1 MKSKLEDRLIHR
13 RSTQLEALLPM
24 HRLLQCRIQ
33 FRQLA
38 PTSTAP
44 RQVKLNK
51 FFAKTLINESF
62 GVSGVD
68 PYISG
73 SNNVDTTGSAV
84 SAASA
89 AAAVS
94 QAASSLSNL
103 AASASSN
110 SYASDGYAD
119 SHYGSSSG
127 SYGSTGG
134 TYGSS
139 AGSYG
144 GSTGLASYG
153 SSGGG
158 SYGSGGGGGYGGGG
172 GGGYGGG
179 GGNTYTT
186 VTIPGSNQG
195 LDKANALNF
204 LSSLAPS
211 LLLSSLLL
219 PLALAILSNA
229 TGALGRRKRGVDSYF
244 DDIEIEDQI
253 DFDVSFLDD
262 NTLKTIDAIIETL
275 DSSSDQSTEQQ
286 QAVITFA
293 SKRGLFD
300 TGNQCLDKLACLSA
314 EGSKSTLVD
323 SKEASKL
330 RK

>member
-1 MKSKLEDRLIHR
+1 M
-13 RSTQLEALLPM
+13 
-24 HRLLQCRIQ
+24 
-33 FRQLA
+33 
-38 PTSTAP
+38 
-44 RQVKLNK
+44 
-51 FFAKTLINESF
+51 NESF

-110 SYASDGYAD
+110 SYASDGYSD

-127 SYGSTGG
+127 SYGTTGG

-144 GSTGLASYG
+144 GSTGLTSYG
-153 SSGGG
+153 SSGGIGG
-158 SYGSGGGGGYGGGG
+158 SYGSGSGGGY

-244 DDIEIEDQI
+244 DDIEIEDQV

-286 QAVITFA
+286 QAVVTFA